1 MTYHPALAD
10 LLNALPEGA
19 QARLRVVSSSMAPWL
34 QPGDEV
40 TLLRL
45 PLSRL
50 RCGDLVVV
58 QRSADFV
65 THRLILVK
73 SGWVYTKGDRLP
85 GLDAPASPEQV
96 LGRVVAIQRGRM
108 QRDLAAAG
116 WVALHRLIGFW
127 QRLWIEIK
135 MLIKRS
141 RL

>member
-1 MTYHPALAD
+1 MTYHPALVD
-10 LLNALPEGA
+10 LLKSLPEGA
-19 QARLRVVSSSMAPWL
+19 KARLRVVSSSMAPWL
-34 QPGDEV
+34 LPGDEV

-65 THRLILVK
+65 THRLVLVK

-85 GLDAPASPEQV
+85 GIDAPASAEQV
-96 LGRVVAIQRGRM
+96 LGRVIAIRRGAQQRN
-108 QRDLAAAG
+108 LTTPG
-116 WVALHRLIGFW
+116 WVTLHRLIGIW
-127 QRLWIEIK
+127 QRLWVETK

-141 RL
+141 HL

>member
-1 MTYHPALAD
+1 MTYHPAIAD

-34 QPGDEV
+34 LPGDEV
-40 TLLRL
+40 TLLRQ

-73 SGWVYTKGDRLP
+73 SGKVYTKGDRLP
-85 GLDAPASPEQV
+85 YLDAPVPAEQV
-96 LGRVVAIQRGRM
+96 LGRVVAIQRGEL
-108 QRDLAAAG
+108 QRNLTRPH
-116 WVALHRLIGFW
+116 WNALHRLLG
-127 QRLWIEIK
+127 
-135 MLIKRS
+135 
-141 RL
+141 